1 MKVQTKKTYMMKAAE
16 VKRAWHVI
24 DVKDRVLGQVAT
36 EIATLLMGKNSPMY
50 TPNVD
55 SGHYVIVTNAANV
68 VVTGNKGMRKT
79 YNKHSLFPGGIRQS
93 SFDEMQA
100 LSLIHISEAHETRGN
115 LVCRLLLEKIFFL
128 MIRRPPRS
136 TQGVSSGSVRCV

>member
-100 LSLIHISEAHETRGN
+100 VTP
-115 LVCRLLLEKIFFL
+115 EKIIERAVYNML
-128 MIRRPPRS
+128 PSNRLRKDRMGRLKIYI
-136 TQGVSSGSVRCV
+136 GSEHPHQSEMTK